1 MKKIKRIKTN
11 VFRMLAILAVTS
23 LSACNGHDMPEQ
35 EAGVSGG
42 VPLRIGGASTS
53 TITATSALSRAADR
67 IRELNDATDAIGIFL
82 AAGNGYEAINN
93 NKYSYWTPYWVTDGE
108 YLILGQ
114 KSGSLVAYYPYD
126 EWQLTPVATLQTRVY
141 SPKNELYYQTF
152 NASYMTPA
160 VWLSLKRAYA
170 LIRFSF
176 IRGEADVPVAGDGAY
191 QGDGSI
197 TAFSFTANLAR
208 SGKLDL
214 FTDVLTGATP
224 EAMTLTS
231 AAPDVPFSIGSN
243 ETPASKDFLTVP
255 ISSYNGD
262 LTFTATV
269 DGKTMGGKVTAK
281 ELCGTLTTMKAGFM
295 YEIKVTVRP
304 TALTVTGI
312 SQEIWDEQDMPGELE
327 ATR

>member
-1 MKKIKRIKTN
+1 MRKRIKTN

-23 LSACNGHDMPEQ
+23 LSACNGHDLQEQ

-53 TITATSALSRAADR
+53 TVTSTSAATRAADR
-67 IRELNDATDAIGIFL
+67 TRELNEATDAIGIFL

-93 NKYSYWTPYWVTDGE
+93 SKYSYWTPYWVTDGD

-141 SPKNELYYQTF
+141 RAKNELYYQTF

-176 IRGEADVPVAGDGAY
+176 IRGEADVPTAGDGAY

-197 TAFSFTANLAR
+197 SAFEFTASLPR
-208 SGKLDL
+208 SGKLNL
-214 FTDVLTGATP
+214 FTDALTDAATDRV
-224 EAMTLTS
+224 TLRNES
-231 AAPDVPFSIGSN
+231 PDVPFNIGSSAA
-243 ETPASKDFLTVP
+243 PACKDFLTVP
-255 ISSYNGD
+255 VTAYSGD
-262 LTFTATV
+262 LTFSATV
-269 DGKTMGGKVTAK
+269 DGKTMGGKVAAAD
-281 ELCGTLTTMKAGFM
+281 LCGADAMLKAGFM

-304 TALTVTGI
+304 TALTVAGI
-312 SQEIWDEQDMPGELE
+312 SQEAWDVNDISGELE
-327 ATR
+327 ATNIE